1 MPRRIQLR
9 RIKGWRLPPDTVKV
23 DRTTPWGNPWTAAD
37 CDGIDPVQRFAAET
51 APLLPVTVLRGK
63 NLACW
68 CAPDAACHA
77 DVLLALANGGRG
89 EVQHA
94 VPARAESTRR
104 SRPRRP

>member
-23 DRTTPWGNPWTAAD
+23 DRTTPWGNPWTAAN